1 MTETAE
7 PAASVRAAIYCRLS
21 SDPTGRAANVQ
32 RQEADCRTLAKELG
46 WTVVD
51 VQTDNDI
58 SAYAGKPRPGYRK
71 LLQGIRTGQIDAVL
85 AWHTDRLYR
94 RLPDLEDLVKA
105 VQERN
110 VMIRTCKA
118 GIIDL
123 STASGIMTAEIQAS
137 VSKHE
142 VAHLIERVKAAK
154 DAAVA
159 RGAYR
164 GGPRPFG
171 YESDGVTLRSLLC
184 PFCGSKE
191 GFDERRVCQACG
203 SAAENEQG
211 SEAWFVEQAT
221 AAIVDGE
228 SLRSICRTWA
238 EAGIH
243 TVPRR
248 FRQADGT
255 RGEPESREWKP
266 EELRKLLLRPRNA
279 GLLEVTAIGPDGKK
293 RSEIAGQAS
302 WPPIVGEETWRAC
315 KAVLENP
322 ARRTTTGNGRV
333 WLLSSLAHCWCGSP
347 VRGSSKGVG
356 GNTKALKL
364 GRKSL
369 PAYRCTAAPS
379 HVIRDAHQLD
389 GYITD
394 LIVERLS
401 RPDAAELHLKQV
413 ESGEPVKDLARQA
426 ANLRT
431 KLDTIAA
438 DYAQD
443 LITRQQMLDATA
455 ITRQRLN
462 TLTAQMAG
470 RVSTS
475 VLAAL
480 PLGDAAAM
488 AELWPTLHLDR
499 RRQVV
504 ETVMSIVI
512 NKSRRG
518 RPAGY
523 RPGIDTSYFD
533 STTIDVLWKPPA

>member
-1 MTETAE
+1 MTDTAETA
-7 PAASVRAAIYCRLS
+7 PVRAAIYCRLS

-32 RQEADCRTLAKELG
+32 RQEADCRALAKELG

-51 VQTDNDI
+51 VQIDNDI
-58 SAYAGKPRPGYRK
+58 SAYAGKPRPGYRE
-71 LLQGIRTGQIDAVL
+71 LLHGIRTGQIDAVL

-154 DAAVA
+154 DAAA
-159 RGAYR
+159 AKGAYR

-171 YESDGVTLRSLLC
+171 YEADGRAPRGFVC
-184 PFCGSKE
+184 PSCGSRE
-191 GFDERRVCQACG
+191 GFGNDRTCQGCG
-203 SAAENEQG
+203 TRSINEPG
-211 SEAWFVEQAT
+211 SEAWYTEQAT
-221 AAIVDGE
+221 LAIVDGE

-238 EAGIH
+238 EAGVR

-248 FRQADGT
+248 FRQEDGT

-279 GLLEVTAIGPDGKK
+279 GLLEVSAIGLDGKR
-293 RSEIAGQAS
+293 RSEIAGQAD
-302 WPPIVGEETWRAC
+302 WPPIVDEETWRAC

-333 WLLSSLAHCWCGSP
+333 WLLSRLAHCWCGAP
-347 VRGSSKGVG
+347 VRGGSKGVG
-356 GNTKALKL
+356 GNTKAQKL
-364 GRKSL
+364 GRASL
-369 PAYRCTAAPS
+369 PAYRCTEGPS
-379 HVIRDAHQLD
+379 HVIRDAHRLD
-389 GYITD
+389 EFITD
-394 LIVERLS
+394 LVVERLS
-401 RPDAAELHLKQV
+401 RPDAAELHLKPV
-413 ESGEPVKDLARQA
+413 DAAEPHTDLARKA
-426 ANLRT
+426 GILRT

-438 DYAQD
+438 DFAED
-443 LITRQQMLDATA
+443 LITRQQMLDMTA

-462 TLTAQMAG
+462 AVTAQMGG
-470 RVSTS
+470 RASTS
-475 VLAAL
+475 VLASL
-480 PLGDAAAM
+480 PLGDGAAM
-488 AELWPTLHLDR
+488 GELWPTLHLDR

-504 ETVMSIVI
+504 EAVVSIVI

-518 RPAGY
+518 RPKGY

-533 STTIDVLWKPPA
+533 ASTIDVTWKPPA

>member
-1 MTETAE
+1 MTDTAE
-7 PAASVRAAIYCRLS
+7 PAQVRAAIYCRLS

-32 RQEADCRTLAKELG
+32 RQEADCRALAKELG

-51 VQTDNDI
+51 VHTDNDI
-58 SAYAGKPRPGYRK
+58 SAYAGKPRPGYRM
-71 LLQGIRTGQIDAVL
+71 LLQGIRTGQVDAVL

-154 DAAVA
+154 DAAA
-159 RGAYR
+159 AKGAYR

-171 YESDGVTLRSLLC
+171 YESDGVTPRSILC
-184 PFCGSKE
+184 PSCGSKE
-191 GFDERRVCQACG
+191 GFGDDRACQACG
-203 SAAENEQG
+203 TPAVNEQG

-221 AAIVDGE
+221 LAIVDGE

-238 EAGIH
+238 ESGVR

-255 RGEPESREWKP
+255 RGEPESREWKA

-279 GLLEVTAIGPDGKK
+279 GLLEVSAVGPDGKK
-293 RSEIAGQAS
+293 KSEIAGQAS
-302 WPPIVGEETWRAC
+302 WPPIVDEETWRAS

-333 WLLSSLAHCWCGSP
+333 WLLTRLAHCWCGAP

-356 GNTKALKL
+356 GNTKAQKL
-364 GRKSL
+364 GRKTL
-369 PAYRCTAAPS
+369 PAYRCTDDPN
-379 HVIRDAHQLD
+379 HVVRDSHQLD
-389 GYITD
+389 KYITD
-394 LIVERLS
+394 LVVARLS
-401 RPDAAELHLKQV
+401 RPNAAELHLKSV
-413 ESGEPVKDLARQA
+413 EMGEPHEDLARQA

-431 KLDTIAA
+431 KLDSIAA

-470 RVSTS
+470 RASSS
-475 VLAAL
+475 VLVAL

-499 RRQVV
+499 RRQAV
-504 ETVMSIVI
+504 EAVMSIVI
-512 NKSRRG
+512 NRSKRG
-518 RPAGY
+518 RPKGY
-523 RPGIDTSYFD
+523 RPGVDTSYFD
-533 STTIDVLWKPPA
+533 PDTIDVTWKPPA